1 MYLVSFSLPTPHEA
15 VAQRIVCPTTMAA
28 FLRDLFFGNGAPDDP
43 EANAS
48 DPPEERRGLMTLND
62 LVRMQDD
69 PEEKKKQQQ
78 RTAPPPATSAPQPR
92 PLAKEDMVTLKR
104 DLSPEETGAFAVE
117 DNLALYE
124 LSNKANLV
132 VNAIG
137 TGMAVGLFV
146 AFA

>member
-1 MYLVSFSLPTPHEA
+1 
-15 VAQRIVCPTTMAA
+15 MAA
-28 FLRDLFFGNGAPDDP
+28 FLRDLIFGDGAPDDP

-69 PEEKKKQQQ
+69 PEEKKKQQ
-78 RTAPPPATSAPQPR
+78 RTAPPPATAAPQPR

-132 VNAIG
+132 VNAIS